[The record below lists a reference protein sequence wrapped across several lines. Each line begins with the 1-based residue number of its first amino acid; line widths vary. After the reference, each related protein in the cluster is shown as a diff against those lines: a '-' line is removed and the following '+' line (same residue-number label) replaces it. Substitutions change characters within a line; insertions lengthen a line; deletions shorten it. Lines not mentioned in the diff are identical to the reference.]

1 MTIISNVLFIIIGI
15 VLLIMCVRELI
26 QSNKWYK
33 KIEIQHAKIMA
44 DTKARYKLNMII
56 AALDDANLT
65 VYETPSGK
73 YIIIPR
79 ED

>member
-1 MTIISNVLFIIIGI
+1 MTIIPNVLFIIIGI
-15 VLLIMCVRELI
+15 VLLIICVRDLI

-44 DTKARYKLNMII
+44 DTKARYELNMII

>member
-1 MTIISNVLFIIIGI
+1 MTIVSNVLFIIIGI

-44 DTKARYKLNMII
+44 DTKARYELNMII